1 MKITVEEIKNQEDVE
16 VVVKCKTRNESV
28 EEIIST
34 LDLLENRIT
43 VKKDG
48 RSYLL
53 NPKDIYYFD
62 SVDEK
67 VYSYTAGD
75 VYETGY
81 KLYEVESQLGNSLFM
96 KINKNTIVNL
106 SKLTSFK
113 SSLNGRMEAT
123 MKNGE
128 KVEISRNYVPVLKT
142 RLGGGIRK

>member
-16 VVVKCKTRNESV
+16 VVVKCKTRDESV

-43 VKKDG
+43 VRKDG
-48 RSYLL
+48 RSYLIH
-53 NPKDIYYFD
+53 PKDVYYFD
-62 SVDEK
+62 SADEK
-67 VYSYTAGD
+67 VYCYTAGE
-75 VYETGY
+75 VYETGF
-81 KLYEVESQLGNSLFM
+81 KLYEVENMLGNTMFM

-113 SSLNGRMEAT
+113 SSLNGRMEAA

-128 KVEISRNYVPVLKT
+128 KVEVSRNYVPALKA
-142 RLGGGIRK
+142 RLGGGNRK